1 MNGIARKMAK
11 RSGMYRLTGIAVLA
25 VSLGAAA
32 GCAVTPLDRA
42 VDATTGRVS
51 ERVAAAPGWP
61 PATGEMDA
69 APEILEPLTLPAALA
84 IAFTRNPD
92 IRRQYARLGIA
103 HADLQDVARI
113 ANPTLSLAWLSPD
126 NGGRDQTT
134 QGISASF
141 ADLLLLPARRRLSA
155 AEFRRVEFAVG
166 SELVALAHEVET
178 SWHGHGGTRQV
189 AEMRA
194 AVAEAAQIEAELAG
208 RYHEAGN
215 ISRLQL
221 DLQRAAA
228 ARARIQA
235 LHAQSDA
242 AASRAQLANL
252 LGLAA
257 SAAWRTV
264 DRLALPP
271 DTTLSRDRLTERALS
286 QRLDLAAA
294 REEVAMHEDALGV
307 TGRWRL
313 LGSVDAGYERERETD
328 GSEIRGPT
336 LNLEL
341 PLFNQG
347 QGGVARAEARLLD
360 ARARAEAL
368 ALVVE
373 NEVTTG
379 VLRLALAR
387 DISERYRRDLL
398 PASASAVARR
408 QERVNYMLV
417 SPFELIQTRR
427 EEYDAWQN
435 YFESV
440 RDYWIART
448 ALRAATGG
456 LLPGD
461 EETLPL
467 TIGADEIVAP
477 AAESTEQDGK
487 SHEHH
492 GERP

>member
-1 MNGIARKMAK
+1 LA
-11 RSGMYRLTGIAVLA
+11 AVLA
-25 VSLGAAA
+25 AVAS
-32 GCAVTPLDRA
+32 CAVAPLDRA
-42 VDATTGRVS
+42 ADAAASRVNERVS
-51 ERVAAAPGWP
+51 VAPAWP
-61 PATGEMDA
+61 PEAGETDA
-69 APEILEPLTLPAALA
+69 IPGIREALTLPAALA

-103 HADLQDVARI
+103 HAELQDAARI

-155 AEFRRVEFAVG
+155 VEFRRVELAVG

-178 SWHGHGGTRQV
+178 SWYTHVGSLQV
-189 AEMRA
+189 AAMRA
-194 AVAEAAQIEAELAG
+194 AIAEAAQNEAELAK
-208 RYHEAGN
+208 RFHEAGN

-221 DLQRAAA
+221 DLQQAAA
-228 ARARIQA
+228 ARAGIEA

-252 LGLAA
+252 LGLPAK
-257 SAAWRTV
+257 AAWRTV
-264 DRLALPP
+264 DRLASPP
-271 DTTLSRDRLTERALS
+271 DTTLSRDELSERALS
-286 QRLDLAAA
+286 QRLDVAAA
-294 REEVAMHEDALGV
+294 HEEVAMREDALGV

-313 LGSVDAGYERERETD
+313 LGSVDAGYKRERETD

-347 QGGVARAEARLLD
+347 QGAVARAEAQLLD

-368 ALVVE
+368 ALSVE
-373 NEVTTG
+373 NEVVTG
-379 VLRLALAR
+379 VEQLALAR
-387 DISERYRRDLL
+387 EISERYRRELL
-398 PASASAVARR
+398 PATASAVARQ

-417 SPFELIQTRR
+417 SPFELIRTKRD
-427 EEYDAWQN
+427 EYDAWQD

-461 EETLPL
+461 EESLPL
-467 TIGADEIVAP
+467 TIGVDEIKG
-477 AAESTEQDGK
+477 EQ
-487 SHEHH
+487 
-492 GERP
+492 P

>member
-1 MNGIARKMAK
+1 MNFLIRMAA
-11 RSGMYRLTGIAVLA
+11 LAAVP
-25 VSLGAAA
+25 VVGA
-32 GCAVTPLDRA
+32 GCAVAPFDRA
-42 VDATTGRVS
+42 ADAAADRVS
-51 ERVAAAPGWP
+51 ERVTVAPEWP
-61 PATGEMDA
+61 PQAGETNA
-69 APEILEPLTLPAALA
+69 VPEIREPLTLPAALA

-103 HADLQDVARI
+103 HADLQDAARI
-113 ANPTLSLAWLSPD
+113 ANPTLSLAWLSPN

-141 ADLLLLPARRRLSA
+141 ADLLLLSARRRLSA
-155 AEFRRVEFAVG
+155 AEFRRVELAVG
-166 SELVALAHEVET
+166 SKLVELAHEVET
-178 SWHGHGGTRQV
+178 SWYAHVGALQV
-189 AEMRA
+189 AAMRA
-194 AVAEAAQIEAELAG
+194 AVADAAQKEAELAK
-208 RYHEAGN
+208 RFHEAGN

-221 DLQRAAA
+221 DLQQAAA
-228 ARARIQA
+228 ARARIEA

-242 AASRAQLANL
+242 AASRARLANL

-257 SAAWRTV
+257 NAVWRTA

-271 DTTLSRDRLTERALS
+271 DTTLSRDELTERALS

-294 REEVAMHEDALGV
+294 REEVAMNEDALGV

-313 LGSVDAGYERERETD
+313 LGSVDAGYQRERETD

-347 QGGVARAEARLLD
+347 QGALARAEARLLD

-368 ALVVE
+368 ALTVE
-373 NEVTTG
+373 NEVTAG
-379 VLRLALAR
+379 VEQLALAR
-387 DISERYRRDLL
+387 DISERYRRELL
-398 PASASAVARR
+398 PASASAVARQ

-417 SPFELIQTRR
+417 SPFELIRARR
-427 EEYDAWQN
+427 DEYDAWQD

-461 EETLPL
+461 EESLPL
-467 TIGADEIVAP
+467 TIGTDEIVAP
-477 AAESTEQDGK
+477 AAEPTERDEK
-487 SHEHH
+487 PHEHH
-492 GERP
+492 GEQP